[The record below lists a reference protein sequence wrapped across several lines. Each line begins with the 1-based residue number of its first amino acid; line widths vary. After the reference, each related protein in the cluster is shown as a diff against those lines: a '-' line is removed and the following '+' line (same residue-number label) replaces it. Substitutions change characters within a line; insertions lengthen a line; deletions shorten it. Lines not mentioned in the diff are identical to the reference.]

1 MLDAVL
7 VEGLLGL
14 AVRQADFTDVMRLSD
29 VVLELEEG
37 LEVLPVAQFAGK
49 LRPPTRG
56 LRPVADV

>member
-37 LEVLPVAQFAGK
+37 LEVLPVAQLAGK
-49 LRPPTRG
+49 LGPPTRS
-56 LRPVADV
+56 RRVT